1 MIRIKWVCT
10 FLPLSLFVF
19 PSLSVSLSLS
29 RPIIPSDDNKAP
41 FWLQP
46 RSALP
51 VHTVIYLSCHSS
63 RCCRFY
69 VRPLSLNYSSSIW
82 VMDRLNI
89 IIRYPERS
97 RNIILLACEKK
108 VFNYCFYLHDCR
120 INYSNN
126 PYTMGFK
133 LHSNG
138 EPLFKAFS
146 AKCPMDVFLCLVW
159 VFPVCMYLKFR
170 YNWNLVDRRKGKD
183 GWNVPAPTEGHL
195 W

>member
-97 RNIILLACEKK
+97 RNIIHWHVRKRFSIT
-108 VFNYCFYLHDCR
+108 VFICMIVVLITLIILIQWGLNC
-120 INYSNN
+120 
-126 PYTMGFK
+126 T
-133 LHSNG
+133 
-138 EPLFKAFS
+138 
-146 AKCPMDVFLCLVW
+146 PMVSHFLKPSQQNAPWMFFCASYEY
-159 VFPVCMYLKFR
+159 FQYVCIL
-170 YNWNLVDRRKGKD
+170 NSDII
-183 GWNVPAPTEGHL
+183 EI
-195 W
+195 